1 MPQKSRGGNQ
11 GKQKENYCSGES
23 NEREQDKKRW
33 TRILTSEKYRFC
45 ASLANKVDT
54 MGSGEDGGSS
64 EMQSTVP
71 SPPDKGQGLLTPI
84 QILQWLCKP
93 FFTVRSFFKWQRK
106 MVCAT
111 KIFFYFLT
119 YSAPAE
125 PHSAQSAHT
134 SCRPSE
140 CLHQR
145 EKREKKPTFSSLG
158 QLDCLKASV
167 EQMTQAAFSSLRV
180 DLLFPLHLFH

>member
-1 MPQKSRGGNQ
+1 
-11 GKQKENYCSGES
+11 
-23 NEREQDKKRW
+23 
-33 TRILTSEKYRFC
+33 
-45 ASLANKVDT
+45 
-54 MGSGEDGGSS
+54 
-64 EMQSTVP
+64 
-71 SPPDKGQGLLTPI
+71 
-84 QILQWLCKP
+84 
-93 FFTVRSFFKWQRK
+93 

-125 PHSAQSAHT
+125 PHSAQSADT

-145 EKREKKPTFSSLG
+145 EKREKKTTTSLG

>member
-11 GKQKENYCSGES
+11 GKQKENYCSGEN

-84 QILQWLCKP
+84 QILQ
-93 FFTVRSFFKWQRK
+93 
-106 MVCAT
+106 
-111 KIFFYFLT
+111 
-119 YSAPAE
+119 
-125 PHSAQSAHT
+125 
-134 SCRPSE
+134 
-140 CLHQR
+140 
-145 EKREKKPTFSSLG
+145 
-158 QLDCLKASV
+158 
-167 EQMTQAAFSSLRV
+167 
-180 DLLFPLHLFH
+180 